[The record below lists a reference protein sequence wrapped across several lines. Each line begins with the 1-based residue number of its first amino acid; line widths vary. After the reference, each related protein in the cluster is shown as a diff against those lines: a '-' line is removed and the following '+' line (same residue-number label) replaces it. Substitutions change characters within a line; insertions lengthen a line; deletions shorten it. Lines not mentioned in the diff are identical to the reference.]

1 MGNLSESFDIEDLM
15 SYGDDLISLLNA
27 KNGFE
32 VVSQSF
38 EDLKALRFVCDE
50 DFNQTQRSIQD
61 CKMKLV
67 ACKKKTEE
75 AYSDVS
81 CGDDDV
87 ERLQKE
93 LDEEME
99 IECKLK
105 DELRVVAEELKDLNA
120 QWMSVD
126 EQRQSVKR
134 KERDDLRA
142 EKMLSMY
149 ASVTKV
155 IPEVEDPSKIS
166 GYMVD
171 REKKVI
177 EKFQFE
183 TNKMTAYETCNSIW
197 SIINKQ

>member
-1 MGNLSESFDIEDLM
+1 MGNLSENFDIQDLM
-15 SYGDDLISLLNA
+15 SYGDDLINLLNV

-38 EDLKALRFVCDE
+38 DHLKALHFACDE
-50 DFNQTQRSIQD
+50 DFSQIQGSIQD
-61 CKMKLV
+61 CKKKLD

-75 AYSDVS
+75 SYSDFS
-81 CGDDDV
+81 AGDDI

-93 LDEEME
+93 LDEEMKL
-99 IECKLK
+99 ECNLK
-105 DELRVVAEELKDLNA
+105 DELRVVANELKDLNA
-120 QWMSVD
+120 QWTSID
-126 EQRQSVKR
+126 EQRQSMKR

-142 EKMLSMY
+142 EKKLSMY

-155 IPEVEDPSKIS
+155 IPKIDDPSKIS

-171 REKKVI
+171 REKRVI

-183 TNKMTAYETCNSIW
+183 TDKMTAYETCNSIW

>member
-27 KNGFE
+27 KNGFD

-61 CKMKLV
+61 CKKKLV

-75 AYSDVS
+75 AS

-87 ERLQKE
+87 ERLQRE

-120 QWMSVD
+120 QWTSVD

>member
-38 EDLKALRFVCDE
+38 EDLKALRFVCDD

-61 CKMKLV
+61 CKKKLV

-81 CGDDDV
+81 RGDDDV
-87 ERLQKE
+87 ERLQRE
-93 LDEEME
+93 LEEEME
-99 IECKLK
+99 LECKLK

-120 QWMSVD
+120 QWTYVD
-126 EQRQSVKR
+126 EQRQSIKR

-155 IPEVEDPSKIS
+155 IPDVEDPSKIS

>member
-27 KNGFE
+27 KNGFD

-61 CKMKLV
+61 CKKKLV

-75 AYSDVS
+75 AS

-87 ERLQKE
+87 ERLQRE

-105 DELRVVAEELKDLNA
+105 DELRVVARELKDLNA
-120 QWMSVD
+120 QWTSVD

>member
-61 CKMKLV
+61 CKKKLV

-81 CGDDDV
+81 RGDDDV
-87 ERLQKE
+87 ERLQRE
-93 LDEEME
+93 LEEEME
-99 IECKLK
+99 LECKLK

-120 QWMSVD
+120 QWTYVD
-126 EQRQSVKR
+126 EQRQSIKR

-155 IPEVEDPSKIS
+155 IPDVEDPSKIS

>member
-1 MGNLSESFDIEDLM
+1 MGNLSESFDIKDLM

-27 KNGFE
+27 KNAFN

-38 EDLKALRFVCDE
+38 EDLNALRLVCDE
-50 DFNQTQRSIQD
+50 DFNQIQRSIQD
-61 CKMKLV
+61 CKKKLV

-81 CGDDDV
+81 VGDDDV
-87 ERLQKE
+87 EL
-93 LDEEME
+93 
-99 IECKLK
+99 
-105 DELRVVAEELKDLNA
+105 VADELKDLNA
-120 QWMSVD
+120 QWTSVD
-126 EQRQSVKR
+126 EQRQSIKR

-142 EKMLSMY
+142 EKKLSMY

-155 IPEVEDPSKIS
+155 IPDVEDPSKIS

-197 SIINKQ
+197 RIINKQ

>member
-27 KNGFE
+27 KNGFD

-50 DFNQTQRSIQD
+50 DLNQTERSIQE
-61 CKMKLV
+61 CRKKLV

-75 AYSDVS
+75 AS

-105 DELRVVAEELKDLNA
+105 DELRVVARELKDLNA
-120 QWMSVD
+120 QWTSVD

>member
-1 MGNLSESFDIEDLM
+1 MGNLSESFDIKDLM

-27 KNGFE
+27 KNAFN

-38 EDLKALRFVCDE
+38 EDLNALRLVCDE
-50 DFNQTQRSIQD
+50 DFNQIQRSIQD
-61 CKMKLV
+61 CKKKLV

-81 CGDDDV
+81 VGDDDV

-99 IECKLK
+99 LECKLK
-105 DELRVVAEELKDLNA
+105 DELRVVADELKDLNA
-120 QWMSVD
+120 QWTSVD
-126 EQRQSVKR
+126 EQRQSIKR

-142 EKMLSMY
+142 EKKLSMY

-155 IPEVEDPSKIS
+155 IPDVEDPSKIS

-197 SIINKQ
+197 RIINKQ

>member
-1 MGNLSESFDIEDLM
+1 MGNLSGNFDIVDLM
-15 SYGDDLISLLNA
+15 SYGDDLISLLNV

-38 EDLKALRFVCDE
+38 EDLKTLRLACDE
-50 DFNQTQRSIQD
+50 DFNQIQRSIED
-61 CKMKLV
+61 CKKKLV

-81 CGDDDV
+81 VGDDDI
-87 ERLQKE
+87 ERLQRE
-93 LDEEME
+93 LDQEME
-99 IECKLK
+99 LECKLK

-120 QWMSVD
+120 QRTDID
-126 EQRQSVKR
+126 EQRKSIKR
-134 KERDDLRA
+134 KERDELRA
-142 EKMLSMY
+142 EKKLSMY

-155 IPEVEDPSKIS
+155 IPDVEDPSKIS

-177 EKFQFE
+177 ETFQFE
-183 TNKMTAYETCNSIW
+183 TSKMTSYETCNSIW
-197 SIINKQ
+197 SIVNKQ

>member
-1 MGNLSESFDIEDLM
+1 MGNQSESFNIKDLM

-38 EDLKALRFVCDE
+38 EDLKALSLACDE
-50 DFNQTQRSIQD
+50 DFNQTHESIKD
-61 CKMKLV
+61 CKKKLV

-81 CGDDDV
+81 VGDDDV

-99 IECKLK
+99 VERKLK
-105 DELRVVAEELKDLNA
+105 DELRVVADELKDLNA
-120 QWMSVD
+120 QWTSVD
-126 EQRQSVKR
+126 EQRQSIKR

-142 EKMLSMY
+142 EKKLSMY

-155 IPEVEDPSKIS
+155 IPDVEDPSKIS

-183 TNKMTAYETCNSIW
+183 ANKMTAYETCNSIW

>member
-61 CKMKLV
+61 CKKKLV

-81 CGDDDV
+81 RGDDDV
-87 ERLQKE
+87 EL
-93 LDEEME
+93 
-99 IECKLK
+99 
-105 DELRVVAEELKDLNA
+105 VAEELKDLNA
-120 QWMSVD
+120 QWTYVD
-126 EQRQSVKR
+126 EQRQSIKR

-155 IPEVEDPSKIS
+155 IPDVEDPSKIS

>member
-50 DFNQTQRSIQD
+50 DLNQTQRSIQD
-61 CKMKLV
+61 CKKKLV

-75 AYSDVS
+75 AS

-87 ERLQKE
+87 ERLQRE
-93 LDEEME
+93 LDEEIE

-105 DELRVVAEELKDLNA
+105 DELR
-120 QWMSVD
+120 
-126 EQRQSVKR
+126 
-134 KERDDLRA
+134 
-142 EKMLSMY
+142 
-149 ASVTKV
+149 
-155 IPEVEDPSKIS
+155 
-166 GYMVD
+166 
-171 REKKVI
+171 
-177 EKFQFE
+177 
-183 TNKMTAYETCNSIW
+183 
-197 SIINKQ
+197 

>member
-1 MGNLSESFDIEDLM
+1 MGNLSENFDIQDLM
-15 SYGDDLISLLNA
+15 SYGDDLINLLNV

-38 EDLKALRFVCDE
+38 DHLKALHFACDE
-50 DFNQTQRSIQD
+50 DFSQIQGSIQD
-61 CKMKLV
+61 CKKKLD

-75 AYSDVS
+75 SYSDFS
-81 CGDDDV
+81 AGDDI
-87 ERLQKE
+87 E
-93 LDEEME
+93 L
-99 IECKLK
+99 
-105 DELRVVAEELKDLNA
+105 VANELKDLNA
-120 QWMSVD
+120 QWTSID
-126 EQRQSVKR
+126 EQRQSMKR

-142 EKMLSMY
+142 EKKLSMY

-155 IPEVEDPSKIS
+155 IPKIDDPSKIS

-171 REKKVI
+171 REKRVI

-183 TNKMTAYETCNSIW
+183 TDKMTAYETCNSIW

>member
-87 ERLQKE
+87 EL
-93 LDEEME
+93 
-99 IECKLK
+99 
-105 DELRVVAEELKDLNA
+105 VAEELKDLNA